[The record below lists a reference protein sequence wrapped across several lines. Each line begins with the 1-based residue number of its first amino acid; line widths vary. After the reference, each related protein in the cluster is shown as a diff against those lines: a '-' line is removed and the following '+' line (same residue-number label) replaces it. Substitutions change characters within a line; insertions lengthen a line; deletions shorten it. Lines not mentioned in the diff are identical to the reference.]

1 MTEATGKQGC
11 GFFGG
16 EFIWIILIIIII
28 CFCFSGPSCGFGK
41 F

>member
-1 MTEATGKQGC
+1 MTDATGKQGC

-16 EFIWIILIIIII
+16 EFIWWIIIII
-28 CFCFSGPSCGFGK
+28 IIFSCFCDRDRFGK